1 MTHSEQTLRTAAIM
15 AVLSLLDE
23 SATLDVVGRDAG
35 TVWAQDHRLLASGQS
50 SLLHRRSARSPW
62 R

>member
-23 SATLDVVGRDAG
+23 STSLDNIGRNAG
-35 TVWAQDHRLLASGQS
+35 TAWAQDHRLLASGQS

-62 R
+62 K

>member
-15 AVLSLLDE
+15 AVLSLLEE
-23 SATLDVVGRDAG
+23 STSVDAVGRNPG

-50 SLLHRRSARSPW
+50 SLLRRRSARSPW

>member
-23 SATLDVVGRDAG
+23 SSSLEAVGRNAG
-35 TVWAQDHRLLASGQS
+35 TVWAQEHRLLASGQS
-50 SLLHRRSARSPW
+50 SLLYRRSARSPW

>member
-1 MTHSEQTLRTAAIM
+1 MAHSEQTLRTAAIM

-23 SATLDVVGRDAG
+23 SASLDAVGRNAG
-35 TVWAQDHRLLASGQS
+35 TAWAQDHRLSASGQS
-50 SLLHRRSARSPW
+50 SLLRRRSARSPW